1 VSGAEEFEELRPL
14 LFVHVA
20 ADGATNEVTSAVA
33 CHQGRR
39 VVDLAAALEAG
50 RAA

>member
-33 CHQGRR
+33 CYR
-39 VVDLAAALEAG
+39 VIDLAAALEAA